1 MKHAPQYLSG
11 MTVFI
16 DGVGLLGTARQVT
29 LPKVEQMRETVTA
42 GGFERSQATGVFK
55 AMEAEL
61 ALSEYHAQAYQA
73 ANRLAKPLTFVVKG
87 SLTQKG
93 ENKAVVATLKGTV
106 DIDDGALETGKE
118 AERKVKI
125 YVDYYALEIGDKEQ
139 CLLDAENM
147 IARISG
153 TDLLE
158 AVRSHIL

>member
-1 MKHAPQYLSG
+1 MRGDRPSGAPWTRPRRRVSPACAG
-11 MTVFI
+11 I
-16 DGVGLLGTARQVT
+16 D
-29 LPKVEQMRETVTA
+29 P
-42 GGFERSQATGVFK
+42 
-55 AMEAEL
+55 
-61 ALSEYHAQAYQA
+61 
-73 ANRLAKPLTFVVKG
+73 
-87 SLTQKG
+87 
-93 ENKAVVATLKGTV
+93 V
-106 DIDDGALETGKE
+106 DIDEGALETGKE